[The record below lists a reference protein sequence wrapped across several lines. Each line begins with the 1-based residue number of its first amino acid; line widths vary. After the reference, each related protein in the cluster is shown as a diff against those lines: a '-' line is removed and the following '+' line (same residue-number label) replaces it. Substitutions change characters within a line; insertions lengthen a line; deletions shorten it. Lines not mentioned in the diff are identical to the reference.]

1 MFVVMFEVQPR
12 PDQWDTYLGLAK
24 WLRPEIERIDGFI
37 DNERFSSRR
46 TPGRLLSLSTWR
58 DEKALIRWRTL
69 AVHHGAQERGR
80 SEIFADYHLRIG
92 EVSADTHV
100 PAGHTLRHD
109 RFDITVSGPT
119 VATIVEVQST
129 PTQASDQ
136 DWPDASLAHYTGA
149 VGLADAECFA
159 SITTPDKMLV
169 LAAWLNEAALVAW
182 QASRPRPPAAVARHR
197 EVRIIRDYGMRD
209 RHEAPQ
215 YYPPVELG
223 GGP

>member
-1 MFVVMFEVQPR
+1 M
-12 PDQWDTYLGLAK
+12 
-24 WLRPEIERIDGFI
+24 
-37 DNERFSSRR
+37 
-46 TPGRLLSLSTWR
+46 
-58 DEKALIRWRTL
+58 IRWRTL

-92 EVSADTHV
+92 EVSADTHL
-100 PAGHTLRHD
+100 PAGHTLGHD

-119 VATIVEVQST
+119 VATIVEVQ
-129 PTQASDQ
+129 ASDQ
-136 DWPDASLAHYTGA
+136 DWPGASLAHYTGA

-169 LAAWLNEAALVAW
+169 LAAWLSEAALVAW

-215 YYPPVELG
+215 YYPPLR
-223 GGP
+223 